1 MLILTVDKGGRVL
14 IETPGGPVWISLLEV
29 RKNRARIGIEA
40 PREYLVLRE
49 SLVER
54 GNEKKEGR

>member
-14 IETPGGPVWISLLEV
+14 IETPGGPVWVSLLEV
-29 RKNRARIGIEA
+29 RKDRARVGIEA

-49 SLVER
+49 SLI
-54 GNEKKEGR
+54 EKKEGK

>member
-14 IETPGGPVWISLLEV
+14 VETPGGPVWISLLEV
-29 RKNRARIGIEA
+29 RKDRARIGIEA

-54 GNEKKEGR
+54 QKKEEK